1 MEGWRNRVLASAF
14 GIDLNLENFGMS
26 SQITLE
32 MELAKR
38 SFSILS
44 VNPSI
49 VHTGTHQIGTV
60 RMKHGKSKFGKLFSK
75 FGKLNFT
82 FGK

>member
-26 SQITLE
+26 SEITLE
-32 MELAKR
+32 MELTKR
-38 SFSILS
+38 SFSMLS
-44 VNPSI
+44 VDPSI
-49 VHTGTHQIGTV
+49 VHTGTHQRDTV
-60 RMKHGKSKFGKLFSK
+60 RRKHGKSKFGKLISK
-75 FGKLNFT
+75 FGKLNSK